1 MRMVVRIVD
10 SYLFLVV
17 ERLSE
22 TEAPYELYN
31 RVKKLNVKARQLDE
45 EEVRYKERVNFSWK
59 NPDDSHLITL
69 SLWHEDARTIQSIE
83 INPDEVNTKQLVE
96 L

>member
-31 RVKKLNVKARQLDE
+31 RVKKLNVKVRQLDE